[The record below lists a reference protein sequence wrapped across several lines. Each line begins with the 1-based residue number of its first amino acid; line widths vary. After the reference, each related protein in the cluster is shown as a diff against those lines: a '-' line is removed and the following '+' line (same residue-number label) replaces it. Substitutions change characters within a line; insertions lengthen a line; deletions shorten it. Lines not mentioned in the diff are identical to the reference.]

1 VVTTAFHIK
10 DRGLPE
16 KIPFSKIFTQ
26 LWRPTAFKYFVFL
39 YSMAFLVAVGFA
51 YSLPKLHNFIPSL
64 TVEYAFFAYLCVF
77 NLHHYWTDALIWRM
91 KDKKTLNTLIA

>member
-1 VVTTAFHIK
+1 
-10 DRGLPE
+10 
-16 KIPFSKIFTQ
+16 
-26 LWRPTAFKYFVFL
+26 
-39 YSMAFLVAVGFA
+39 MAFLVAVGFA